1 MKELLFAINPLQP
14 IQDDFLVAV
23 DKPHFSISNLFM
35 EGGLPGMI
43 IITLFLIALFIAA
56 WKAPRWVKEIGIFAL
71 GIGFLGTIIGIF
83 QALDAIHNAGGSV
96 PQDVVCGGLEL
107 TLITLIYGTII
118 YLISVVIRMLQ
129 KPRL

>member
-1 MKELLFAINPLQP
+1 MTILTVLLAAIFFA
-14 IQDDFLVAV
+14 
-23 DKPHFSISNLFM
+23 
-35 EGGLPGMI
+35 
-43 IITLFLIALFIAA
+43 T
-56 WKAPRWVKEIGIFAL
+56 WKAPRWVKEIGLFAL
-71 GIGFLGTIIGIF
+71 GFGFLGTIIGIF
-83 QALDAIHNAGGSV
+83 QALDAIHNAGVPV